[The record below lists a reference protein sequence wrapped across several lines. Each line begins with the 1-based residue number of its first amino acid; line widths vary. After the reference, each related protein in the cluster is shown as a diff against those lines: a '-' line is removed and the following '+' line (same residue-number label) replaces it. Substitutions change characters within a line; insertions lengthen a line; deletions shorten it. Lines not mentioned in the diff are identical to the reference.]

1 MTYPFSNILARP
13 RLTVTQW
20 AIVAYALVVLML
32 AALGLCWSA
41 WWLMGWLATQIG
53 GALNG

>member
-20 AIVAYALVVLML
+20 AMVGYALLVLML

-41 WWLMGWLATQIG
+41 WWLMGWIAAQIG
-53 GALNG
+53 GAL